1 MPISLRLTIQVERSD
16 GSTSEATIVEYDEV
30 FETYTVNIGGA
41 VCKYGVEESYIQP
54 VVSMDKAAGD
64 FHVGRRVRGAAPVAS
79 PPCASHPPCVSPIW
93 HAQPCPPFCFGVPT
107 PSSFAWQVRVPHL
120 GVVSDLEDDKNGV
133 VRGFDDA
140 SQCYTLRMDSGA
152 VVSDVRRDEIKVT
165 YQVRA

>member
-1 MPISLRLTIQVERSD
+1 M
-16 GSTSEATIVEYDEV
+16 
-30 FETYTVNIGGA
+30 
-41 VCKYGVEESYIQP
+41 
-54 VVSMDKAAGD
+54 
-64 FHVGRRVRGAAPVAS
+64 
-79 PPCASHPPCVSPIW
+79 
-93 HAQPCPPFCFGVPT
+93 PT